1 MTPKSILEQALRL
14 PVAERIDLVEQ
25 LWDSIAAASSQVP
38 VPEWHKA
45 ELDRRLAEPNAE
57 RLTWDEV
64 QKRLGEPE

>member
-14 PVAERIDLVEQ
+14 PVPERIELVEQ
-25 LWDSIAAASSQVP
+25 LWDSIAADASQVP

-45 ELDRRLAEPNAE
+45 ELDRRLADANAE